1 MPDYRRLMVPG
12 GIYFLTV
19 VTKNRFPYFQNSG
32 ACEILKQSWLK
43 TMKEMPFHNLA
54 SVLLPDHFHCL
65 WILPPGDTKFSKRI
79 GRIKSRFT
87 IAWLRQDGF
96 ESVVSESNSKHG
108 NRGIWQRRFWEHLI
122 RDEKDLESHFDYIH
136 YNPVKHGYVS
146 QSIDWKYSTFMN
158 YVESGHYDSTWGTTV
173 PESIRHLDVE

>member
-54 SVLLPDHFHCL
+54 SVLLPDH
-65 WILPPGDTKFSKRI
+65 
-79 GRIKSRFT
+79 
-87 IAWLRQDGF
+87 
-96 ESVVSESNSKHG
+96 
-108 NRGIWQRRFWEHLI
+108 
-122 RDEKDLESHFDYIH
+122 
-136 YNPVKHGYVS
+136 
-146 QSIDWKYSTFMN
+146 
-158 YVESGHYDSTWGTTV
+158 
-173 PESIRHLDVE
+173 